1 MGWKK
6 HYWEGIGAW
15 FSKVDS
21 MLQDFVDNK
30 KGMMHQMGGE
40 SNLVEFHWKKWISLI
55 FHWFNFFSKLNIFYV
70 LGPKITKSCP

>member
-6 HYWEGIGAW
+6 NYWEGIGAW

-30 KGMMHQMGGE
+30 KGMRHQMGGE
-40 SNLVEFHWKKWISLI
+40 SNLVEFH
-55 FHWFNFFSKLNIFYV
+55 
-70 LGPKITKSCP
+70 

>member
-6 HYWEGIGAW
+6 SYWEEIGAW

-21 MLQDFVDNK
+21 MLQVFVDKK
-30 KGMMHQMGGE
+30 KGMRHQMGGE
-40 SNLVEFHWKKWISLI
+40 SNLIEFHWEIEI
-55 FHWFNFFSKLNIFYV
+55 YWFCFSKFKISYA